1 MHKFYSSKYP
11 EEKGANEP
19 TPTSEE
25 IFSVAA
31 G

>member
-1 MHKFYSSKYP
+1 MYKFFASKYP
-11 EEKGANEP
+11 EEKGANEA